1 MKSKVIIL
9 VAMLMASPSALMA
22 QQSIQK
28 MFDCIVND
36 GRVKVTSQNHYL
48 DRNPE
53 TDKKEAQADIYDI
66 MMPNDKS
73 FKQLVKDTQW
83 SFEKD
88 KEPAYQIKSGK
99 NVGDNY
105 TALAVGD
112 GGSQS
117 VAVGRIRGSE
127 FIYACFLDKDDP
139 EKKHRYA
146 YAFEWADRGDSIQ
159 ARLAKTY
166 ALMPKYRGNRTHRI
180 SIKGNKINIDGDGFY
195 FGDGFPFGNGT
206 VFDSDS
212 LFSNSN
218 RHAEQWLSEFSIYKN
233 LFQKKPEGAAAS
245 QYVTNIY
252 KLCKKADCLDEAE
265 KKMVS
270 KEIMKLKNKTNDDF
284 IKELFDMSIERLKK

>member
-53 TDKKEAQADIYDI
+53 TDKKEAQADVYDI
-66 MMPNDKS
+66 MMPNDMS

-88 KEPAYQIKSGK
+88 KESAYQIKSGK

-139 EKKHRYA
+139 Y
-146 YAFEWADRGDSIQ
+146 
-159 ARLAKTY
+159 
-166 ALMPKYRGNRTHRI
+166 
-180 SIKGNKINIDGDGFY
+180 GDGESNADLTAVKHLEEAGIV
-195 FGDGFPFGNGT
+195 GDVVHLTLLKVTRIFWAILLPVSNG
-206 VFDSDS
+206 
-212 LFSNSN
+212 
-218 RHAEQWLSEFSIYKN
+218 E
-233 LFQKKPEGAAAS
+233 
-245 QYVTNIY
+245 
-252 KLCKKADCLDEAE
+252 
-265 KKMVS
+265 
-270 KEIMKLKNKTNDDF
+270 
-284 IKELFDMSIERLKK
+284 

>member
-53 TDKKEAQADIYDI
+53 TDKKEAQADVYDI

-117 VAVGRIRGSE
+117 VAVGRIRGS
-127 FIYACFLDKDDP
+127 
-139 EKKHRYA
+139 
-146 YAFEWADRGDSIQ
+146 
-159 ARLAKTY
+159 
-166 ALMPKYRGNRTHRI
+166 
-180 SIKGNKINIDGDGFY
+180 
-195 FGDGFPFGNGT
+195 
-206 VFDSDS
+206 
-212 LFSNSN
+212 
-218 RHAEQWLSEFSIYKN
+218 
-233 LFQKKPEGAAAS
+233 
-245 QYVTNIY
+245 
-252 KLCKKADCLDEAE
+252 
-265 KKMVS
+265 
-270 KEIMKLKNKTNDDF
+270 
-284 IKELFDMSIERLKK
+284 

>member
-53 TDKKEAQADIYDI
+53 TGKKEAQADVYDI

-159 ARLAKTY
+159 ARMAKTY
-166 ALMPKYRGNRTHRI
+166 ALMPKHRSNRTHRI
-180 SIKGNKINIDGDGFY
+180 SIKGNKINMDGNSFS
-195 FGDGFPFGNGT
+195 FGDDLRFHGSFIS
-206 VFDSDS
+206 SDS
-212 LFSNSN
+212 ISSSRDLSS
-218 RHAEQWLSEFSIYKN
+218 ETWLSNFNTYKN
-233 LFQKKPEGAAAS
+233 LFLKSPENTTAGIF
-245 QYVTNIY
+245 VTNIY

-270 KEIMKLKNKTNDDF
+270 KEIMKLKNITNDDF